1 MQRPSSVQLCD
12 RWLIMQRE
20 IRRTAIQLC
29 YIAVFSGTCILFARS
44 NPTCLQNAADAF
56 SILYSAQVSRQYSM
70 DRSNIINLPLEWY
83 LQVSQWSKKSL
94 PSDGEIIFLRI
105 SLLTALHGLRNIINT
120 SLIRQEGVFFV
131 VVVRLLF
138 VCFQYHLKSWLYFES
153 IMPYLTLVGVLSL
166 LGNMFEAVKLTVC

>member
-44 NPTCLQNAADAF
+44 NPTCLQNVADAF

-120 SLIRQEGVFFV
+120 SLIRQEGVFFWCCSFV
-131 VVVRLLF
+131 DYLF
-138 VCFQYHLKSWLYFES
+138 SIPFEVLAVLWKHYAISNTSWCA
-153 IMPYLTLVGVLSL
+153 ITIR
-166 LGNMFEAVKLTVC
+166 

>member
-1 MQRPSSVQLCD
+1 MQRPSSVQFCD

-20 IRRTAIQLC
+20 IRRTTIQLC

-44 NPTCLQNAADAF
+44 NPTCLQNVADAF

-70 DRSNIINLPLEWY
+70 DCSHIINLPLEWY
-83 LQVSQWSKKSL
+83 LLVSQWSKKSL

-120 SLIRQEGVFFV
+120 SLIMQEGFFGLFV
-131 VVVRLLF
+131 VCLLSIPF
-138 VCFQYHLKSWLYFES
+138 EVLAVLWKHYAISNTSWCA
-153 IMPYLTLVGVLSL
+153 ITIR
-166 LGNMFEAVKLTVC
+166 